1 MDEPMDE
8 VLLSSVVEA
17 CVRIGKPELLEAQ
30 LKQLEGS
37 TPIEINGSHTYGS
50 LIKAYGH
57 AKDIAGVWRCWR
69 EMLSRH
75 IRPTSITAGCMVEA
89 IVNNGD
95 TEGAY
100 DLIHQMQDDDQCREA
115 LNAVLYCSVLKGFAR
130 EKKMERVWAVYE
142 EMLGRQVEVSVVA
155 FNTIVDACAR
165 SGRMDQVPR
174 VRAAMSKGG
183 VRPNLITYSAMLKGH
198 CRVGDIQTGFDLIRQ
213 MKKEDGLIPDEI
225 MYNTLLDC
233 CVRGNLMDEGLRLV
247 EEMQHE
253 GVKPSNYTLS
263 ILVKMMSR
271 SWNLDGAF
279 AIVEDISKKHHFRPN
294 VHVYTNLILA
304 CFSKRDS
311 GRAMQTLEQMA
322 RERVQPDARLYQIL
336 VENCLRGGR
345 PEDAAGL
352 LRAALRLPRPTS
364 ALASLPPMQ
373 VGLDATLVNR
383 IIVGLAECGRA
394 QDLAAPLLADLQK
407 HNPRM
412 RIEPATRRCVEDQ

>member
-1 MDEPMDE
+1 
-8 VLLSSVVEA
+8 
-17 CVRIGKPELLEAQ
+17 
-30 LKQLEGS
+30 
-37 TPIEINGSHTYGS
+37 
-50 LIKAYGH
+50 
-57 AKDIAGVWRCWR
+57 
-69 EMLSRH
+69 
-75 IRPTSITAGCMVEA
+75 
-89 IVNNGD
+89 
-95 TEGAY
+95 
-100 DLIHQMQDDDQCREA
+100 
-115 LNAVLYCSVLKGFAR
+115 VLKGFAR

-183 VRPNLITYSAMLKGH
+183 VRPNLITYSAMLKGY

-271 SWNLDGAF
+271 SRNLDGAF